1 MMSTMI
7 HRVKAC
13 HPDQIM
19 DQRTEIRL
27 PHESLILIEDF
38 QSGKNCLGK
47 IVDYSVGGM
56 GLRSEYRLEP
66 GADIFIGIENSP
78 YSTNHDIFR
87 AQVVWCKAISDG
99 FDFFRFAAGIKFY

>member
-1 MMSTMI
+1 MI
-7 HRVKAC
+7 TTLRHRVKAC
-13 HPDQIM
+13 HPNQIM
-19 DQRTEIRL
+19 DRRKEIRL

-56 GLRSEYRLEP
+56 GLRSEYGLEP

-87 AQVVWCKAISDG
+87 AQVVWCEKMVIDVDY
-99 FDFFRFAAGIKFY
+99 FHFAMGIKYY